1 MRVIKSWSSQVE
13 EVLFVSIQDR
23 RQLDFILYHRQQE
36 RPRCQLR
43 KK

>member
-1 MRVIKSWSSQVE
+1 MRAIKSWSSQVE

-23 RQLDFILYHRQQE
+23 LDFILYHRQQE